1 MEENN
6 NLKIYSINGPV
17 VTILGHTELSMQ
29 EMVFV
34 GKKRLIGE
42 VINIS
47 EERTTIQVYEN
58 TTGLY
63 ANEPV
68 ESTGAPIRVTLG
80 PGMLSNIYDGIQRP
94 LQDIEHLSGFYIQT
108 GLDVPSINLEKKWDI
123 TFFVKEGDKIKEGD
137 IYAECDETSVIKH
150 KFVVPYGVSGTA
162 KSVKPNGQY
171 CVTDEV
177 LQVVSDSGVS
187 RSLTL
192 CEKWSIRTAR
202 PVRERLEPKTPLI
215 TGQRVIDTLFPIAK
229 GGSAAIPGGFGTGKT
244 MLQHQLAKW
253 SDADIIVYIGCG
265 ERGNEMT
272 QVLEEF
278 SELVDPKNNKSML
291 ERTVLIANTSNMPV
305 AAREASIYTGITI
318 AEYYRDMGYHV
329 AIMADSTSRWAEA
342 LREISGRLEEMPAEE
357 GFPAYLPSRLSAFYE
372 RSGMVRTLGN
382 KEASLT
388 IIGAVSPQGSDFSE
402 PVTQN
407 TKRFI
412 RCFWALEKGLAYA
425 RHYPAINWTTS
436 YSEYTVD
443 LDDWFT
449 KNVAPDFNKCRT
461 RIKNILNEEN
471 QLMEIV
477 KLIGSDLLA
486 DDQKLILETARVIRA
501 GFLQQNATQIND
513 AYVPIE
519 KQYKMLVAIIKLHDR
534 AKEVISH
541 NVPTSQL
548 KDSGV
553 FDMIIRSK
561 YEIPND
567 RLELFDDLWDRIE
580 KQIKDIEYRYN

>member
-1 MEENN
+1 MNGE
-6 NLKIYSINGPV
+6 LKIYGINGPV
-17 VTILGHTELSMQ
+17 VTVFGHTDLSMQ

-47 EERTTIQVYEN
+47 ENKTTIQVYEN

-63 ANEPV
+63 AGEPI
-68 ESTGAPIRVTLG
+68 EPTGYPIRATLG
-80 PGMLSNIYDGIQRP
+80 PGMLFNIYDGIQRP
-94 LQDIEHLSGFYIQT
+94 LKVIESISGHYIRS
-108 GLDVPSINLEKKWDI
+108 GIDVPGIDYEKKWAVEVL
-123 TFFVKEGDKIKEGD
+123 VKEGDRVNQGD
-137 IYAECDETSVIKH
+137 IYAECDETSVIRH
-150 KFVVPYGVSGTA
+150 KFMIPHGVSGIVQ
-162 KSVKPNGQY
+162 SVKPSGEY
-171 CVTDEV
+171 CVTDEILRV
-177 LQVVSDSGVS
+177 KTDSGDIAGVVLS
-187 RSLTL
+187 V
-192 CEKWSIRTAR
+192 KWPIRKPR
-202 PVRERLEPKTPLI
+202 PVQGRLEPKVPLI

-229 GGSAAIPGGFGTGKT
+229 GGAAAIPGGFGTGKT

-278 SELVDPKNNKSML
+278 SELVDPKNGKSML

-372 RSGMVRTLGN
+372 RSGIVTTLNG
-382 KEASLT
+382 KTGSLT
-388 IIGAVSPQGSDFSE
+388 IIGAVSPQGNDFSE

-412 RCFWALEKGLAYA
+412 RCFWALEKSLAYS

-436 YSEYTVD
+436 YSEYLTD
-443 LDDWFT
+443 LNDWFSE
-449 KNVAPDFNKCRT
+449 NVNPEFNKFRT
-461 RIKNILNEEN
+461 RMKNILNEEN

-486 DDQKLILETARVIRA
+486 DEQKLILETARVIRS
-501 GFLQQNATQIND
+501 GFLQQNAMHPND
-513 AYVPIE
+513 SYVPVE
-519 KQYKMLVAIIKLHDR
+519 KQYLMLEAIIKLYDR
-534 AKEVISH
+534 SKDVISRS
-541 NVPTSQL
+541 VPTSQI

-567 RLELFDDLWDRIE
+567 KLEMFGELWENIE
-580 KQIKDIEYRYN
+580 VKIKEIEYRYN